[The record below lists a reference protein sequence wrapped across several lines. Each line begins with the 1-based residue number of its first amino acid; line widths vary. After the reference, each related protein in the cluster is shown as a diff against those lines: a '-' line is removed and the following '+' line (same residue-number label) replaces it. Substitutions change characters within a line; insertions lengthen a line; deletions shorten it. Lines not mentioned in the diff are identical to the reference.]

1 MKEVRTFS
9 LKNELGLHARAA
21 AMLVAVSSKFKSKV
35 IFERDGKEI
44 NGKSILGILTLACPK
59 GSHITI
65 RAEGDDALEVME
77 QLGNLIEGKF
87 GED

>member
-65 RAEGDDALEVME
+65 RAEGDDALEVMQ
-77 QLGNLIEGKF
+77 QLGDLIEGKF